1 MSSAHQNELFTPC
14 DVSHGRLCRCKF
26 LSGIYLKYAFCLSMS
41 LYKSL
46 KGMYVINL
54 TLAVVTLISLIPIA
68 QVKGTR
74 VNPLVIIGII
84 KFMTLTLSLMV
95 LNRVIML
102 QQMKRNSKLAYANS
116 VCLLF
121 VTLV

>member
-1 MSSAHQNELFTPC
+1 
-14 DVSHGRLCRCKF
+14 
-26 LSGIYLKYAFCLSMS
+26 MS